1 MSLTKRIFEHLITK
15 PKYNKKCIECDA
27 LKMDI
32 TKRDILM
39 NEQKEIFNSRRQEW
53 DKTLK
58 EQESEIIK
66 LKKKIV
72 KMKGELDEKKKEN

>member
-1 MSLTKRIFEHLITK
+1 MSLTKGIWEHLKTK
-15 PKYNKKCIECDA
+15 KKYNAKCIECDA
-27 LKMDI
+27 LKIDI

-39 NEQKEIFNSRRQEW
+39 NEQKEMFNSKKQEW

-58 EQESEIIK
+58 EQEDEIIK

-72 KMKGELDEKKKEN
+72 RLKGEKNEEKKN

>member
-1 MSLTKRIFEHLITK
+1 MSLTKGIWEHLITK
-15 PKYNKKCIECDA
+15 KKYNAKCIECDA

-39 NEQKEIFNSRRQEW
+39 NEQKEIFNSKKQEW

-58 EQESEIIK
+58 EQEDEIIK

-72 KMKGELDEKKKEN
+72 RLKGELNEKKKD

>member
-1 MSLTKRIFEHLITK
+1 MSLKKSIYEHLITK
-15 PKYNKKCIECDA
+15 KKYNSKCIECDA

-39 NEQKEIFNSRRQEW
+39 NEQKEIFIAKEIEW
-53 DKTLK
+53 HKVLK
-58 EQESEIIK
+58 EQEEEIIK

-72 KMKGELDEKKKEN
+72 KMKGEKNEKKKD

>member
-1 MSLTKRIFEHLITK
+1 MGLAKGIWEHLITK
-15 PKYNKKCIECDA
+15 KKYNAKCIEADA

-39 NEQKEIFNSRRQEW
+39 NEQKEIFNSRKQEW
-53 DKTLK
+53 DKALK
-58 EQESEIIK
+58 EQENEIIK

-72 KMKGELDEKKKEN
+72 KLKGELNEKEVS